1 VDIRHDRTS
10 KSTARRLG
18 SQDIE
23 EDFFQQPA
31 VQDMVAAHTM
41 RLLVFDLMREEIVE
55 WIS

>member
-1 VDIRHDRTS
+1 VDIRHDRIS

-23 EDFFQQPA
+23 EDFFQQLA
-31 VQDMVAAHTM
+31 VQDIVAAHTM
-41 RLLVFDLMREEIVE
+41 RLLVFDLMSEEVVE